1 MKNIITTTTK
11 RSIKTNKVLGGSFRW
26 ETETELALS
35 TIMLTLGISKSDAV
49 RYALRSCSANLPK
62 VGKAKAAPI
71 HDLKKAPVS

>member
-1 MKNIITTTTK
+1 MRNITTTK
-11 RSIKTNKVLGGSFRW
+11 RAYKTNKALGGTFRW
-26 ETETELALS
+26 EAETEAALS

-49 RYALRSCSANLPK
+49 RFALRSCATNLPK